1 MELVLLSPVYERG
14 VAIHPC
20 IERRSG
26 VLPREVTPEILD
38 SLSPDD
44 VQARRSR
51 QDLRFINAIMG
62 NTRWIMSSL
71 SDLPPETEIHELG
84 AGDGVLTG
92 RLADRGFSP
101 RGYDLGPPP
110 AGLSEGASWQ
120 QGDFLEEETAMRGVV
135 AGTLIL
141 HHFKDE
147 SLCRIGQ
154 RVADASLLS
163 FVEPLRSRVAL
174 AEAYALMPF
183 VGKVTRHDMI
193 ASIRAGFLPGELPL
207 ALGLGDDWEV
217 SETTTVLG
225 GYRFLA
231 RRR

>member
-1 MELVLLSPVYERG
+1 M
-14 VAIHPC
+14 
-20 IERRSG
+20 
-26 VLPREVTPEILD
+26 LPREVTPELLD

-44 VQARRSR
+44 VQAQRSR

-71 SDLPPETEIHELG
+71 SDLPPGTEIHELG
-84 AGDGVLTG
+84 AGDGSLTG
-92 RLADRGFSP
+92 RLVDKGFSP
-101 RGYDLGPPP
+101 RGYDLGPRP
-110 AGLSEGASWQ
+110 AGLPEGVFWQ
-120 QGDFLEEETAMRGVV
+120 QGDFLEEETVMHGVV
-135 AGTLIL
+135 TGTLIL
-141 HHFKDE
+141 HHFEDE

-154 RVADASLLS
+154 RIAGASLLS
-163 FVEPLRSRVAL
+163 FVEPLRSRMAL
-174 AEAYALMPF
+174 AEAYTLMPF

-217 SETTTVLG
+217 SETITVLG
-225 GYRFLA
+225 GYRLLA